1 MGIKFYTLD
10 DNYLKYLR
18 QCEIDKRG
26 FAKVPN
32 IDKGK
37 DNLTEKFYCG
47 VVLNVHGINYFAPVS
62 SYKTPNSGNFTIY
75 EKDGRVIG
83 AIRFNYML
91 PVPTEILK
99 IKDFDSI
106 PIQKYRNLVV
116 KEWRYCQEREP
127 IIHRKAHNAWYAV
140 YSNYGNPNNH
150 FVKNSCDFPL
160 LEKKCIEYCI
170 EHNYQVPH
178 RYQYEEIKP
187 NAVFVKYPPTR
198 KSLIADVL
206 TSTVS
211 DFVIKDGNYLIAV
224 DKKDEQKL
232 QEIIRQHSNKPLEQ
246 KADDSPLLNP
256 QEPTQP
262 SFKAPK
268 R

>member
-10 DNYLKYLR
+10 DNYLEYLR
-18 QCEIDKRG
+18 QCEIAERG

-47 VVLNVHGINYFAPVS
+47 IVLKVHGISYFAPVS
-62 SYKTPNSGNFTIY
+62 SYKQYNPGNFTIY
-75 EKDGRVIG
+75 ETDGKIIG

-91 PVPTEILK
+91 PVPAESLT
-99 IKDFDSI
+99 IKDFGSI
-106 PIQKYRNLVV
+106 SDLKYRYLVI
-116 KEWRYCQEREP
+116 KEWKYCKEREP
-127 IIHRKAHNAWYAV
+127 IIHKKAFSAWSSV
-140 YSNYGNPNNH
+140 VNNYGNPNNH

-187 NAVFVKYPPTR
+187 NAIFVKYPTTK

-211 DFVIKDGNYLIAV
+211 DFVVKNGNYLIAV

-232 QEIIRQHSNKPLEQ
+232 QEIVRQHSNNPLEQ
-246 KADDSPLLNP
+246 KADTTP
-256 QEPTQP
+256 QLTPQPTQP
-262 SFKAPK
+262 SISHPK

>member
-1 MGIKFYTLD
+1 MSLSFYSVD
-10 DNYLKYLR
+10 ENYLEFLR
-18 QCEIDKRG
+18 HSEIQSRG
-26 FAKVPN
+26 FSRVPK
-32 IDKGK
+32 IDKGLQE
-37 DNLTEKFYCG
+37 NTEKFYCG
-47 VVLNVHGINYFAPVS
+47 IVFNVHGFNYFTSVS
-62 SYKTPNSGNFTIY
+62 SYNKENSGNFVIHY
-75 EKDGRVIG
+75 PDGRVM
-83 AIRFNYML
+83 ASLRFNYMI
-91 PVPTEILK
+91 PVPREALVYK
-99 IKDFDSI
+99 DFSQIKDTN
-106 PIQKYRNLVV
+106 YRKLVYT
-116 KEWRYCQEREP
+116 EWRSCVQNET
-127 IIHRKAHNAWYAV
+127 IIRRKAHNAWYAV

-232 QEIIRQHSNKPLEQ
+232 QEIIRQHNKPLEQ
-246 KADDSPLLNP
+246 KAGASPLLNP